1 MYEDALILIVRLL
14 SCQSRASSS
23 TLRAVLGLQRGED
36 GFHLRVDLLVGEG
49 AAGVAEHQREGEAV
63 VSFGHGRACV
73 AVKEAQR
80 FQPRAARLTDG
91 LLRLDRVARVRG

>member
-1 MYEDALILIVRLL
+1 M
-14 SCQSRASSS
+14 
-23 TLRAVLGLQRGED
+23 LGLQRGED

-49 AAGVAEHQREGEAV
+49 AVGVAKHQREGEAV

-80 FQPRAARLTDG
+80 LQPRAARLADG

>member
-1 MYEDALILIVRLL
+1 M
-14 SCQSRASSS
+14 
-23 TLRAVLGLQRGED
+23 LGLQRGED

-49 AAGVAEHQREGEAV
+49 AVGVAKHQREGEAV

-80 FQPRAARLTDG
+80 FQPRAARFAMVCFG
-91 LLRLDRVARVRG
+91 WIEWRVFGVNASEGE

>member
-49 AAGVAEHQREGEAV
+49 AVGVAKHQREGEAV
-63 VSFGHGRACV
+63 MSFGHGRACV

-80 FQPRAARLTDG
+80 LQPRAARFANG

>member
-1 MYEDALILIVRLL
+1 
-14 SCQSRASSS
+14 
-23 TLRAVLGLQRGED
+23 
-36 GFHLRVDLLVGEG
+36 
-49 AAGVAEHQREGEAV
+49 V

>member
-1 MYEDALILIVRLL
+1 
-14 SCQSRASSS
+14 
-23 TLRAVLGLQRGED
+23 
-36 GFHLRVDLLVGEG
+36 
-49 AAGVAEHQREGEAV
+49 V

-80 FQPRAARLTDG
+80 FQPRAARLADG